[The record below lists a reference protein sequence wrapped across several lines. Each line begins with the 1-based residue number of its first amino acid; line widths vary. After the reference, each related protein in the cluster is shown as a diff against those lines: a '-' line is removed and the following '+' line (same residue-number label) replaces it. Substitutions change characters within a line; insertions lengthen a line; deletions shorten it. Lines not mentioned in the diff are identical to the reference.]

1 MRRKNTTPEKLKSV
15 DAIRRSS
22 RQIVRLLGFMQPTL
36 AATSYPPSSVHTII
50 ELAEQG
56 ELTAAQIAEI
66 LGLEKSSVSR
76 MLAKLIDAGEVEE
89 RPCDS
94 DGRAKIL
101 RLSRKGFDTFSAIQ
115 AYGRDQVESALR
127 NISSFDRYLI
137 INGLESYAEALLAYR
152 RSESR
157 LTSSPIEIKEGYF
170 PGIVG
175 RVTQM
180 HAQYY
185 SANYGFGD
193 YFERQVSN
201 AVSEFTERLG
211 SSINSIWTAQHKGE
225 ILGSIAIDGE
235 DLGNNNAHLRWFIV
249 DDGLQGS
256 GVGRRLLEA
265 TTNFC
270 DATGFEKVTL
280 WTFKGLDAARR
291 LYESYGFVL
300 QDEYE
305 GSQWGRQMTEQRFER
320 ATKASSVRK
329 V

>member
-1 MRRKNTTPEKLKSV
+1 MNKKNAVSERIKSI

-36 AATSYPPSSVHTII
+36 AATNYPPSSVHTII

-76 MLAKLIDAGEVEE
+76 MLAKLIEADEIEE

-101 RLSRKGFDTFSAIQ
+101 QLSRKGINTFSAIQ
-115 AYGRDQVESALR
+115 AYGREQVESALQH
-127 NISSFDRYLI
+127 ISTFDRDLI
-137 INGLESYAEALLAYR
+137 KDGLESYANALLAYR
-152 RSESR
+152 SSESKG
-157 LTSSPIEIKEGYF
+157 TSSPIEIKEGYF

-175 RVTQM
+175 RITQM

-185 SANYGFGD
+185 SANHGFGE

-201 AVSEFTERLG
+201 AVSEFTGRLG
-211 SSINSIWTAQHKGE
+211 SPINSIWTAQHKGK

-235 DLGNNNAHLRWFIV
+235 DLGNNHAHLRWFIV
-249 DDGLQGS
+249 DDGLQGA
-256 GVGRRLLEA
+256 GIGKRLLEA
-265 TTNFC
+265 ATSFC
-270 DATGFEKVTL
+270 DTAGFEKVTL

-291 LYESYGFVL
+291 LYESHGFVL
-300 QDEYE
+300 KDEYD
-305 GSQWGRQMTEQRFER
+305 GNQWGSQMTEQRFER
-320 ATKASSVRK
+320 AKR
-329 V
+329 